1 MVKNPPAIQETQETW
16 VPSLGQED
24 ALEKEVATHSN
35 ILAWKIPWMEEPD
48 GLQSMGS
55 RRVRHDCP
63 TEPKDKQ
70 GLLPT
75 RQPVRF
81 VILWGLSVT
90 SALITPLS
98 HSPEV
103 RAATEKTSRGW
114 SRARHR
120 CSQLLGG

>member
-1 MVKNPPAIQETQETW
+1 MR

-35 ILAWKIPWMEEPD
+35 ILAWKIPRTEDPD
-48 GLQSMGS
+48 GLQSQ
-55 RRVRHDCP
+55 RVRQDCA
-63 TEPKDKQ
+63 TEPKDEQ

-81 VILWGLSVT
+81 VILRGLSVT

-98 HSPEV
+98 HPPKV
-103 RAATEKTSRGW
+103 RAATEKTSSG
-114 SRARHR
+114 
-120 CSQLLGG
+120 

>member
-1 MVKNPPAIQETQETW
+1 MR

-35 ILAWKIPWMEEPD
+35 ILAWKIPRTEYPD
-48 GLQSMGS
+48 GLQSQ
-55 RRVRHDCP
+55 RVRQDCV
-63 TEPKDKQ
+63 TEPKDEQ

-81 VILWGLSVT
+81 VILRGLSVT

-98 HSPEV
+98 HPPKV
-103 RAATEKTSRGW
+103 RAATEKTSSG
-114 SRARHR
+114 
-120 CSQLLGG
+120 